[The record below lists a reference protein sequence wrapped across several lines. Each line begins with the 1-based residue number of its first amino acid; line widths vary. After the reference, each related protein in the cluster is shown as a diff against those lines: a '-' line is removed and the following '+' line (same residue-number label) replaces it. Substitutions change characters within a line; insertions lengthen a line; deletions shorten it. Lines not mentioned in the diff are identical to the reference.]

1 MRLAAGRVE
10 VEHNHVLVLPVEVLL
25 RLHVVR
31 FHLREQEEVGE
42 VHVEERFG
50 LVPVRQ
56 AERRLG
62 AVQEAERVQFGA
74 DRLVGRVAV
83 RVFYRLYTFIIR
95 QPGEGLG
102 RDGLVL
108 AIQVAV
114 LRSGRDG
121 EVFRLQARAAIGVDE
136 DKADLVRVL
145 HHRELGVGLASR
157 RNLQLHGAL
166 EQAEEFAAHFAVR
179 LLHRHLPIRKR
190 SIGCGL
196 RPRIVRLVQSRPR
209 EELIRA
215 WLQIQ
220 LHLVGF
226 QFGARYRLRGEV
238 FAFRVVDKE
247 FHLLG
252 GGLVCHFRH
261 KGVGLFHI
269 IGIAEMQKM
278 VARLEVFVDIVAR
291 RRSKHHTG
299 QERESS

>member
-1 MRLAAGRVE
+1 MRLAARRVE

-25 RLHVVR
+25 CLHVVR
-31 FHLREQEEVGE
+31 FHLREQEEVSE
-42 VHVEERFG
+42 AYVQERLC

-62 AVQEAERVQFGA
+62 AVQEAERIQFGA
-74 DRLVGRVAV
+74 DRLVGRLAV
-83 RVFYRLYTFIIR
+83 RIFYRLYTFIIR

-108 AIQVAV
+108 IVQVAV
-114 LRSGRDG
+114 LRSGRDS

-136 DKADLVRVL
+136 DEADLVRVL

-157 RNLQLHGAL
+157 RNLQFHGAL
-166 EQAEEFAAHFAVR
+166 EQAEELVAHFAVR
-179 LLHRHLPIRKR
+179 LLHRHLPIFD
-190 SIGCGL
+190 SGIGRGL
-196 RPRIVRLVQSRPR
+196 RPRIVRFVQSCPSQK
-209 EELIRA
+209 LVRA
-215 WLQIQ
+215 RLQIQ

-226 QFGARYRLRGEV
+226 QFGARYCLRREV

-252 GGLVCHFRH
+252 GGLVRHFRH

-269 IGIAEMQKM
+269 IGIAEMQEM

-291 RRSKHHTG
+291 RRSKHHAG